1 MPADASPLIPAGAGL
16 AQLAAAAAGCRAC
29 ELGES
34 ATQTVFGRGPAAATI
49 ALVGEQPGDVEDRRG
64 LPFVGPAGMLLVR
77 ALDAA
82 GIDRSAVYVTNA
94 VKHFRF
100 TLSGPSRRRLHAS
113 PEARHILA
121 CRPWLAAELNTVRP
135 RVVVALGATAA
146 RSLVGPAVRITR
158 DRGRVLPGPVGSGA
172 QLLVTGHP
180 AAVLREPA
188 GSRDEA
194 FGALVTDLRTAAR
207 LAAGPAAG
215 RHE

>member
-1 MPADASPLIPAGAGL
+1 MRADASPLIPAGAGL

-34 ATQTVFGRGPAAATI
+34 ATQTVFGRGPAGATI

-64 LPFVGPAGMLLVR
+64 RPFVGPAGMLLVR

-82 GIDRSAVYVTNA
+82 EVDRSAVYVTNA

-100 TLSGPSRRRLHAS
+100 TLAAPSSRRIHAT
-113 PEARHILA
+113 PESRHILA

-146 RSLVGPAVRITR
+146 HSLVGPGVRITR
-158 DRGRVLPGPVGSGA
+158 DRGRVLPGPPGSGA
-172 QLLVTGHP
+172 HLLVTAHP
-180 AAVLREPA
+180 AAVLRAP
-188 GSRDEA
+188 GSSRDEA
-194 FGALVTDLRTAAR
+194 FATLVTDLRTAAR
-207 LAAGPAAG
+207 LATGRAGP
-215 RHE
+215 EQ